1 MAEEAGTAVAEIA
14 SGGESVNG
22 AADSAAVETASPP
35 VVPAPTPPAPAPV
48 APPRPDPTPRLDPTP
63 RQEPQR
69 SPEPEPVRRPDPL
82 EGAKDANETLLN
94 WRDMVDPEY
103 RKDPVLM
110 QYNSPGEALKGLI
123 HQARL
128 MGSMIPIPK
137 EGASETQMR
146 AVYEKLGCPKTP
158 VDYVIAD
165 PPMGQDEDGNAKSLA
180 PNFLVNLLDVCHR
193 AGLNTKQAQEFV
205 NFAARTVVQ
214 SENIQAGEMAMQKA
228 QSERALFEAFAGETA
243 DLLKKAWM
251 AIGRLGEGRYGGGQ
265 YSQRAVEKIR
275 NSSLGNDVDVV
286 AMFANMWDN
295 LGEGNYAEGASGILS
310 SREQIEA
317 DRDAF
322 AAIMNDV
329 NKPMDERKAAQARH
343 YKLLQDLNALDDA
356 AARRQN
362 GFR

>member
-1 MAEEAGTAVAEIA
+1 MAEDAGTAVAEIA

-22 AADSAAVETASPP
+22 AADSAAVDTPSPP
-35 VVPAPTPPAPAPV
+35 VAPAPTPPAPAPV
-48 APPRPDPTPRLDPTP
+48 APPRLDPTP

-128 MGSMIPIPK
+128 MGSMIAIPK

-158 VDYVIAD
+158 IDYVIAD
-165 PPMGQDEDGNAKSLA
+165 PPMGQDEDGNAKGLA

-243 DLLKKAWM
+243 DLLKKAWG
-251 AIGRLGEGRYGGGQ
+251 AIGRLGEGRYGGGE
-265 YSQRAVEKIR
+265 YARRAVEKIKA
-275 NSSLGNDVDVV
+275 SPLGNDVDIV
-286 AMFANMWDN
+286 ATFANIWDN
-295 LGEGNYAEGASGILS
+295 MDEGKYAEGTSGGLS

-322 AAIMNDV
+322 AAIMNNV
-329 NKPMDERKAAQARH
+329 NNPMDERKAAQARH
-343 YKLLQDLNALDDA
+343 FKLLQDLNTLTDA